1 MDRRI
6 SQKRFHASIGA
17 MSTLQHAMKQIE
29 ELRLMIV
36 DYRLRCISSQALVK
50 SISTEERIQ
59 NFRDT
64 QHMIE
69 EAVLLAQVQIMLHGS
84 IDWKCAEF
92 AQYCLGEP
100 IHNISPTPSHQN
112 EPSPCVEADNHA
124 SITGSLRDKQSPQ
137 LHNYVSPDNNESAHH
152 PTEDL
157 PESTQHHNED
167 LPEVEEEQHV
177 STTCPHRDE
186 PSPQV
191 HRHVSPHD
199 QDTSQHLPTSNEKVL
214 TWLKT
219 SPEAQG
225 VLPHLASFDPLGPG
239 GFFHALAEGINVYLA
254 DAGLLPRNATQLTP
268 QKLSGALGAYVAFH
282 QSGNTRAGDCTDDK
296 VTVGT
301 IQNETLMGLSR
312 KPVSGS
318 LINILQQSDESVAI
332 YGPQIS
338 RGKLVCLHYN
348 HVHNLAHMT
357 GCEVCI
363 RDTSGHVIY
372 EAKPRNPDDDNP
384 VITLTIDRVAGAPI
398 TPDKAYMPDRQST
411 HQPPHTILHTI
422 LDCLIPIYNI
432 GDGMVH
438 SQYLFSS
445 QVARVQTKR

>member
-1 MDRRI
+1 M
-6 SQKRFHASIGA
+6 SI
-17 MSTLQHAMKQIE
+17 LQHAMKQIE

-64 QHMIE
+64 QRMIE
-69 EAVLLAQVQIMLHGS
+69 EAVLLAQVQIMRHGS

-92 AQYCLGEP
+92 AQYRVGEP
-100 IHNISPTPSHQN
+100 IDNISATPPHQN

-124 SITGSLRDKQSPQ
+124 SITGSLRDEQSPQ
-137 LHNYVSPDNNESAHH
+137 LHHYVSPDNNESAQHQNQ
-152 PTEDL
+152 DL
-157 PESTQHHNED
+157 PESTQHQNED
-167 LPEVEEEQHV
+167 STQHQNEECPEVEEDKHV
-177 STTCPHRDE
+177 STTCAHRDE

-191 HRHVSPHD
+191 HHHVSPHIH
-199 QDTSQHLPTSNEKVL
+199 DTSQHFPSSNEKVL
-214 TWLKT
+214 SWLKT

-225 VLPHLASFDPLGPG
+225 VLPHLASLDPLGPG

-268 QKLSGALGAYVAFH
+268 QKLSGALGAYLAFH
-282 QSGNTRAGDCTDDK
+282 LCGNTRAADCTDDK
-296 VTVGT
+296 ITVRT
-301 IQNETLMGLSR
+301 IQNETLMGLSW

-332 YGPQIS
+332 YGPQIA

-357 GCEVCI
+357 GCEVII

-372 EAKPRNPDDDNP
+372 EGKPRNPDDDNP
-384 VITLTIDRVAGAPI
+384 VITVTIDCVAGAPI
-398 TPDKAYMPDRQST
+398 TPDEAYTPDRPST
-411 HQPPHTILHTI
+411 RQPPQTILHTI
-422 LDCLIPIYNI
+422 LDGLIPIYNI
-432 GDGMVH
+432 GDSKVH
-438 SQYLFSS
+438 AQYLFSAH
-445 QVARVQTKR
+445 VARLHTKR